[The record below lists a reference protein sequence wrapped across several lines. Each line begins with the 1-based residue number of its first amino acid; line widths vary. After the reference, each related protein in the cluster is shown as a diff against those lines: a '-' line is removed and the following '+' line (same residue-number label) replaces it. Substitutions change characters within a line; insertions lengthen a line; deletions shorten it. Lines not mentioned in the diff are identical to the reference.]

1 MTFPIDGKKW
11 KNVPNHQPDTIS
23 DTDSLCVIYYCD
35 TFHWEILVLRSAWCS
50 ILWGKS
56 WTNGG
61 SSQPFLAARAGYFF
75 LCLAFEVGTPAGNNY
90 FLWYIIKI
98 HQKLLTRA
106 TVQFAPLF
114 SSTNGRPGIKWYK
127 YIDVINGGFFSSP
140 CWIRNSFGIA
150 SGIASCRPR
159 CSKWSGG
166 GNLGARRIAG

>member
-1 MTFPIDGKKW
+1 MCDILLWYVSLRNLGAKK
-11 KNVPNHQPDTIS
+11 
-23 DTDSLCVIYYCD
+23 C
-35 TFHWEILVLRSAWCS
+35 LVLHPLRKVMDQWRIIPA
-50 ILWGKS
+50 IFGRKS
-56 WTNGG
+56 WI
-61 SSQPFLAARAGYFF
+61 FF
-75 LCLAFEVGTPAGNNY
+75 LGLAFEVGTPAGNNY

-127 YIDVINGGFFSSP
+127 HIDVINGGFFSSP